1 MKNKYETPQAE
12 VVVLCTEQRILYVS
26 LKVLMATT
34 PLEPTNSMDMS
45 AGEEWD
51 AWE

>member
-1 MKNKYETPQAE
+1 MKNKYETPHVE
-12 VVVLCTEQRILYVS
+12 EVVLCTEQRILDVS

-34 PLEPTNSMDMS
+34 PPDPVSSMDMS
-45 AGEEWD
+45 AGEEWG